1 MTQDVRWVQRFANY
15 LKAFDELKEGVQLGG
30 TRELSKL
37 EKQGIIQGFEYV
49 HELAWNTIKD
59 YLADKGFVGLVGSK
73 DNTREAFKN
82 GLVTS
87 GEVWMEMIQS
97 RNLTSHTYNHA
108 VAETVYRAI
117 MDLYYP
123 AFVEFADRFSR
134 LAEAEDDA

>member
-1 MTQDVRWVQRFANY
+1 MTEDVRWVQRFQIY
-15 LKAFDELKEGVQLGG
+15 LKAFDELKEWVQLGG

-37 EKQGIIQGFEYV
+37 ERQGIIHGFEYV
-49 HELAWNTIKD
+49 HELAWNTLKD
-59 YLADKGFVGLVGSK
+59 YLASKGFVGLVGSK

-123 AFVEFADRFSR
+123 AFVEFADRFSQ
-134 LAEAEDDA
+134 LVEAEGDG